1 MKCKQCPSQ
10 KIYQQGLCKL
20 CYFHNYGIK
29 NTCKCGADLMIP
41 SWTKCEKCSYKPK
54 HKKPMIPETPKEEKQ
69 KIVVTPKI
77 KLVMEKKE
85 VERIFKFAC
94 DPIKALKSDLLLY
107 DEKWKVIGHRNPLFR
122 LKQ

>member
-1 MKCKQCPSQ
+1 MKCKQCPTK
-10 KIYQQGLCKL
+10 KIYQEKLCKL

-54 HKKPMIPETPKEEKQ
+54 HKKPMIEKEIKKEEP
-69 KIVVTPKI
+69 KIVVTPKD
-77 KLVMEKKE
+77 KLVIEPE
-85 VERIFKFAC
+85 EIVRVFKFAC
-94 DPIKALKSDLLLY
+94 DDVEALKSDLLLY
-107 DEKWKVIGHRNPLFR
+107 DDKWKIIGYKSPLFR